1 MTVLVAGSSAMSLR
15 ALAGPGGHRE
25 GLAPVKGLR
34 SLGFMILR
42 VWGLGGS
49 LLFRPPTGLFF
60 RPRSPSRYFFSPRAF
75 SIPRGFSDP
84 PRAQFPSY
92 SFDPNTPPPHRGQK
106 NKERMSDG
114 EWNREG
120 LRHAAVR
127 GDKLFCRPGVKS
139 HRRLLQNKMKF
150 MRCLGP
156 RVHG

>member
-92 SFDPNTPPPHRGQK
+92 SFDPNTPPPIGARKIRNGCQTG
-106 NKERMSDG
+106 NG
-114 EWNREG
+114 I
-120 LRHAAVR
+120 VR
-127 GDKLFCRPGVKS
+127 GSDMLPCGATNCFADPGSSLTAVCSRTK
-139 HRRLLQNKMKF
+139 
-150 MRCLGP
+150 
-156 RVHG
+156 